1 MKPHEIFH
9 AMAPEV
15 AARIFNDLHENE
27 RPLYKA
33 TIDTLAKQRKLR
45 PVFVERKPR
54 NERNAWLQDAL
65 GRKTNEDS
73 AAHILQLWLVK
84 TQSAL
89 LCDFLDALGI
99 KHDEH
104 GMVEDLPAAPAHE
117 QLTPVIGTL
126 LGKYD
131 PGVVSVYLH
140 AFNSL
145 NDTPWESLAELLASD
160 ARLRM
165 GPPPADFAANPTE

>member
-9 AMAPEV
+9 AMNPAV
-15 AARIFNDLHENE
+15 AARIFTELHDNE
-27 RPLYKA
+27 KQLYKA

-54 NERNAWLQDAL
+54 AERHAWMQDAL
-65 GRKTNEDS
+65 GRKVNEDN

-84 TQSAL
+84 TQSGM

-104 GMVEDLPAAPAHE
+104 GMVEELPPSPSRE
-117 QLTPVIGTL
+117 QLAPVVGSL
-126 LGKYD
+126 LAKYD
-131 PGVVSVYLH
+131 AGIVTVYLY

-145 NDTPWESLAELLASD
+145 NDTPWAGLEEILQSD
-160 ARLRM
+160 ERVRL
-165 GPPPADFAANPTE
+165 GAA